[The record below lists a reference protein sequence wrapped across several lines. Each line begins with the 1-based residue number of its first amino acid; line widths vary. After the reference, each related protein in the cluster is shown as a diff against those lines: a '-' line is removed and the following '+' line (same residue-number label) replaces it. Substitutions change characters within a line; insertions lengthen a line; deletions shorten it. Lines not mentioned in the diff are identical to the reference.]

1 MKHSHTWCST
11 RQLPKL
17 SSLNINNCLICKLT
31 VHASV
36 HILCYTNLVL
46 KKNVKAEAQISLFKL
61 SKRKYQYSLIEQSV
75 GLLDLLTALLEYDDL
90 TLQNN

>member
-1 MKHSHTWCST
+1 M
-11 RQLPKL
+11 
-17 SSLNINNCLICKLT
+17 
-31 VHASV
+31 
-36 HILCYTNLVL
+36 L